1 MTAIIGRAAAVL
13 AWTALCG
20 SAHANERALL
30 EAISERHAGNLSR
43 SIELLAPVRESA
55 DPQLAARAAGE
66 AGVAYLQARRLDEA
80 EAALRVATAALQ
92 GAQRAPYE
100 IELGN
105 LAARRKNLDD
115 ARAHYREAIARGG
128 ADPALAFTARLNL
141 ARIGPD
147 ADRPERLAAL
157 AQDLPAIADK
167 ATRARLHLN
176 LGNLAGEVAMA
187 HRHFDAALRLANEAG
202 DGRAHAEALDALA
215 RLYED
220 AGRHQEALA
229 LARDAWQ
236 RARELSPGRAADLLI
251 DIEWRMG
258 RLAARAGDSD
268 LALASYQR
276 AVESIERVRQDI
288 PIEYDDGRSS
298 FQATL
303 EPVYLGLADL
313 LLRKAGA
320 LPEGQR
326 DQYLARV
333 RDLVELTR
341 QAEMQD
347 YLRDRCEVEAI
358 QRGPRG
364 SLGAGV
370 GVLYPVV
377 FPDRIELLLETDAG
391 IAWRTTPVSARVLRL
406 TALGFAGDLRAHSQG
421 FMSGA
426 QALHRWL
433 LAPLDDVFRERAIDT
448 LIVVSAGALR
458 LVPMNALHDGR
469 QFAVERFAFAT
480 ATGLTMTNIE
490 PPAGSARAA
499 LVAGVSVPGA
509 VVDKLPPS
517 LVESILGVRS
527 ADRSAGRAADLRE
540 RLALPGVEAEV
551 ESISRIMKGRKMLN
565 EAFTVARFQSE
576 ARTGDQRIVHIAS
589 HGVFGGSANASYIM
603 AFDDVLTMDHLQ
615 ALLRQERFRR
625 NPIELLTLSACQTAE
640 GDDRS
645 PLGISG
651 AAMKARAKSVLG
663 TLWPVEDAS
672 ATVVMEKF
680 YENMARERLTKAR
693 ALQRAQVEALRT
705 PQHAHPFFWAPFVLI
720 GNWL

>member
-1 MTAIIGRAAAVL
+1 MEGPDRQV
-13 AWTALCG
+13 
-20 SAHANERALL
+20 
-30 EAISERHAGNLSR
+30 
-43 SIELLAPVRESA
+43 
-55 DPQLAARAAGE
+55 AARAAGE
-66 AGVAYLQARRLDEA
+66 AGVAYLQARRFDEA
-80 EAALRVATAALQ
+80 NAALRTATAALPA
-92 GAQRAPYE
+92 AQRAPYE
-100 IELGN
+100 LELGN
-105 LAARRKNLDD
+105 LAARRKRLDE
-115 ARAHYREAIARGG
+115 ARAHYRDAIALGQG
-128 ADPALAFTARLNL
+128 DAAIALSAQLNL
-141 ARIGPD
+141 ARIGSE
-147 ADRPERLAAL
+147 AERPARLAAL
-157 AQDLPAIADK
+157 AQDLPTVADK
-167 ATRARLHLN
+167 AMRARLHLN
-176 LGNLAGEVAMA
+176 LGSLAHAQATSDVAA
-187 HRHFDAALRLANEAG
+187 AYRHFDAARRLAMEAG
-202 DGRAHAEALDALA
+202 AGRAHVEALDALA
-215 RLYED
+215 RLYEE
-220 AGRHQEALA
+220 AGRHSEAFA
-229 LARDAWQ
+229 LARESWQ
-236 RARELSPGRAADLLI
+236 RVRELPPGRAADLLI
-251 DIEWRMG
+251 DLEWRMG
-258 RLAARAGDSD
+258 RLAARAGDTD

-276 AVESIERVRQDI
+276 AVDNIERVRPDI

-298 FQATL
+298 FHATL
-303 EPVYLGLADL
+303 EPVYLALADL
-313 LLRKAGA
+313 LLRKAGE
-320 LPEGQR
+320 LPEAQR
-326 DQYLARV
+326 APYLARV

-364 SLGAGV
+364 SLGASV

-391 IAWRTTPVSARVLRL
+391 IAWRSTPVSARVLRL
-406 TALGFAGDLRAHSQG
+406 TALGFAGDLRSHSAG
-421 FMSGA
+421 FMTAARS
-426 QALHRWL
+426 LHRWL
-433 LAPLDDVFRERAIDT
+433 LAPFDDVFRERAIDT

-480 ATGLTMTNIE
+480 ATGLSMTNIE
-490 PPAGSARAA
+490 APVGSDRGA
-499 LVAGVSVPGA
+499 LVAGVSVPGS
-509 VVDKLPPS
+509 VVEKLPPS

-527 ADRSAGRAADLRE
+527 VERSAGRAADLRE

-603 AFDDVLTMDHLQ
+603 AYDNVLSMGDLQ

-625 NPIELLTLSACQTAE
+625 SPIELLTLSACQTAE

-663 TLWPVEDAS
+663 TLWPVEDVS

-680 YENMARERLTKAR
+680 YGNMARERLTKAR